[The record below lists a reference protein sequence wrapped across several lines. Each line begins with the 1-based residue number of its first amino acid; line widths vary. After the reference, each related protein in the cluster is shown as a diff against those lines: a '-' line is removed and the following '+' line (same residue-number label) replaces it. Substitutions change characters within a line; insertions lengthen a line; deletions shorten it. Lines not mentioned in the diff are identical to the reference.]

1 MHFPEAVKNLCT
13 RKRVFGEF
21 TEMGF
26 NQLDEKDEMI
36 LNEALERQQIL
47 ETIINNSPIMAFL
60 WSPEGDWPAK
70 YVSENVTQLEYS
82 AEDFLAGRIMYA
94 NIIHSEDI
102 DRVREELT
110 RCCETGKDSFVHR
123 YRILTGKGEIR
134 WVEEKT
140 FIQRDEKG
148 NVTDFQGIVR
158 DITSEVKNEKALR
171 DALESQKALME
182 KQKALLER
190 QKALETVINNSPMIV
205 FLWKAEKYWPTLYV
219 SENVRQLG
227 YSPEDFISG
236 RVLYGKIIH
245 PEDLLLV
252 ELELEENCEE
262 GGKQFNRQYRV
273 LTPASEVRW
282 VEEKTFIQRN
292 EEGGVSYFQGII
304 EDVTD
309 SRKGQ
314 KTLINRL

>member
-1 MHFPEAVKNLCT
+1 
-13 RKRVFGEF
+13 
-21 TEMGF
+21 MGF
-26 NQLDEKDEMI
+26 NQLAGSDEFI
-36 LNEALERQQIL
+36 LGEALERQRIL
-47 ETIINNSPIMAFL
+47 ETIINNSPVMVFL
-60 WSPEGDWPAK
+60 WTPEDNWPAR

-82 AEDFLAGRIMYA
+82 AEDFLTGRIMYA
-94 NIIHSEDI
+94 NIVHSEDI
-102 DRVREELT
+102 DRVRKKLT
-110 RCCETGKDSFVHR
+110 NCCQAGKDSFVQR

-140 FIQRDEKG
+140 FIQRDERG
-148 NVTDFQGIVR
+148 NVTNFQGIVR
-158 DITSEVKNEKALR
+158 DITSEIKNENALR
-171 DALESQKALME
+171 NALESQKALME
-182 KQKALLER
+182 KQKSLLER

-219 SENVRQLG
+219 SENVKQLG

-262 GGKQFNRQYRV
+262 GGKQFNRRYRI
-273 LTPASEVRW
+273 LTPAGEVRW

-292 EEGGVSYFQGII
+292 EEGEVTHFQGII
-304 EDVTD
+304 EDITK
-309 SRKGQ
+309 SERK
-314 KTLINRL
+314 L